1 MLLESLAEHDSVEDA
16 AEWAAGNYQSW
27 SHFMW
32 FGESDMSHPEHI
44 CLGYLVNNVESTV
57 DQLTNSEVVSE
68 ALAEWFGED
77 CSEALVGPFSSSV
90 SGDRNVLGGIQIRVY
105 DADGETITPA
115 FRRLYELAEGY
126 GDVRCLDDERRDI
139 VNRREFLRWLGG
151 ELPSMCRQ
159 HGLEYDDSLIVT
171 VFEILGEQGEEDFD
185 DPCRWDNTETVVQ
198 ELAADG
204 TS

>member
-1 MLLESLAEHDSVEDA
+1 MLMESLAEHDSVEDA
-16 AEWAAGNYQSW
+16 AEWAAGNYREW
-27 SHFMW
+27 SCFMW
-32 FGESDMSHPEHI
+32 LGESNMPHPEHI

-57 DQLTNSEVVSE
+57 DQLTNSEVVTE

-105 DADGETITPA
+105 EADGETITPA
-115 FRRLYELAEGY
+115 FHRLYELAEGY
-126 GDVRCLDDERRDI
+126 GDVRCLDEERREV
-139 VNRREFLRWLGG
+139 VNRREYLRWLGG
-151 ELPSMCRQ
+151 ELPSMCKE

-171 VFEILGEQGEEDFD
+171 VFEILDERGYADFD
-185 DPCRWDNTETVVQ
+185 DGFCWDHTEDVVK
-198 ELAADG
+198 ELAVDG